1 VCNLDGLVER
11 LAGSLLV
18 VLALLT
24 VLVTA
29 VWTARLPLF

>member
-1 VCNLDGLVER
+1 VCSLDALVER

-18 VLALLT
+18 VLTLLT

-29 VWTARLPLF
+29 IWTARLPLY